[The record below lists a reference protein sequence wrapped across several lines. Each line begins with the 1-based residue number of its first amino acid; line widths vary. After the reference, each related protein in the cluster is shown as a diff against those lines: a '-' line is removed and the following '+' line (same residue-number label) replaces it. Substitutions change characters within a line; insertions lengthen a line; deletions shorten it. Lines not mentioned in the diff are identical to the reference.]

1 MDFRDRFQEL
11 FLIRSNTLKFYF
23 RMYIWSKIIC
33 FGFDFIE
40 FCLQVLYSK
49 AGNSETTLTLLIISM
64 GFILLD
70 IAYPLTVLKIDFD
83 LPNDLRVLTRPL
95 VGLKAEKVP
104 EKYTKK
110 ASLRKKK

>member
-1 MDFRDRFQEL
+1 
-11 FLIRSNTLKFYF
+11 
-23 RMYIWSKIIC
+23 
-33 FGFDFIE
+33 
-40 FCLQVLYSK
+40 
-49 AGNSETTLTLLIISM
+49 M

-70 IAYPLTVLKIDFD
+70 IAYPLTVLKIELD

-95 VGLKAEKVP
+95 FGLKAEKVP